1 MVPHSSQPRSYGR
14 NPARVQSFAIWALL
28 ILLCALAEGGIE
40 AAERPIKIVVLGDSL
55 SAGLGLPVE
64 AAFPARLA
72 EALKAKGVTATIANA
87 GVSGDTASGGL
98 GRLDWF
104 SCWMGC

>member
-1 MVPHSSQPRSYGR
+1 MAGPAWELFVMVPHSSQPRSYGR

-72 EALKAKGVTATIANA
+72 EALKAKGVTATIVSA
-87 GVSGDTASGGL
+87 GVSGDTA
-98 GRLDWF
+98 
-104 SCWMGC
+104 